1 MNILVGNLLR
11 SLQLCWQ
18 IDYGTDGSVSRQG
31 ASDDYGYGAR
41 WLGVP
46 VLRFH
51 SIRMTKLNRCDCQNV
66 STPVALLF
74 HCGRVSGRDSEV
86 GVVKTFHCFD

>member
-31 ASDDYGYGAR
+31 ASDDYGYGDGDGWESQSYA
-41 WLGVP
+41 
-46 VLRFH
+46 
-51 SIRMTKLNRCDCQNV
+51 SI
-66 STPVALLF
+66 PF
-74 HCGRVSGRDSEV
+74 E
-86 GVVKTFHCFD
+86 